1 MKSTQQTNARN
12 RRSQDVRLS
21 NRSLAAVPPFVMD
34 KGDMRLLDLSR
45 NKLTILPNLMVWR
58 SEVLSTPAR
67 PVETQGAQAF
77 KEEQIL
83 GKNEDEMYEET
94 IDDLY
99 EKL

>member
-1 MKSTQQTNARN
+1 
-12 RRSQDVRLS
+12 
-21 NRSLAAVPPFVMD
+21 
-34 KGDMRLLDLSR
+34 
-45 NKLTILPNLMVWR
+45 MVWR

-94 IDDLY
+94 VDDLY